1 VIGLDASFVTFAS
14 GPTRFALENLTDAF
28 VTNSFLG
35 GEDVGAVASARSV
48 MFSRFE
54 QV

>member
-1 VIGLDASFVTFAS
+1 VTSFDASFVTFAS
-14 GPTRFALENLTDAF
+14 GPTRLALENLADAF

-35 GEDVGAVASARSV
+35 GEDAGAVVSARSV
-48 MFSRFE
+48 MFSRSE